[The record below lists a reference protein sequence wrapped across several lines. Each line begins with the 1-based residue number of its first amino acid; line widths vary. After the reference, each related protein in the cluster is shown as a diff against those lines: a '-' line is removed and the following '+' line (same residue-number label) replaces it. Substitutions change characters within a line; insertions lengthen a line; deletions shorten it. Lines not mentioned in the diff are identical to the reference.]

1 MSRARDSSI
10 VHVMAD
16 DIGQAVEDLSWD
28 WGRERRQHW
37 AIDTGTPYEPPGR
50 HPLEVEADKQV
61 PGKLRAVLGR
71 ARLKAERAAVA
82 AAAEAPDRDTRSHI
96 STLDRQIQLLDQRLK
111 LWDYASRG
119 QPSMTPAEAP
129 ATGRGLGPTI

>member
-1 MSRARDSSI
+1 MSRAKESAI
-10 VHVMAD
+10 VHVVAD

-37 AIDTGTPYEPPGR
+37 AIDTGTPDERPGR
-50 HPLEVEADKQV
+50 HPLEVEADKRV

-82 AAAEAPDRDTRSHI
+82 AAAEAPDADTRKNI
-96 STLDRQIQLLDQRLK
+96 ITLDRQIQLLDQRLK
-111 LWDYASRG
+111 LWNDPFAGRPSIAPVETPVPERG
-119 QPSMTPAEAP
+119 M
-129 ATGRGLGPTI
+129 GPPI